1 MMSKALIQQYLA
13 ELAKLR
19 QIGGT
24 HRESV
29 VREAFKDLLKGWARS
44 HDLTFVPEYE
54 IESPAKERRYVD
66 GALLYGLRLPFGYW
80 EAKDEKD
87 DLDAEIELKFK
98 RGYPQDNIVFEDSRE
113 AVLIQNRREVIR
125 SPVDDVDRLQRL
137 LDLFFGYERPEI
149 AEFRKAVEQ
158 FKADLPA
165 VCDALRGMIERAYAD
180 NATFRA
186 AADKFLKQARETINP
201 SLAEADVREIL
212 IQHILTEEI
221 FALVFPGSNYHE
233 DNNIARE
240 LYKLEH
246 TFFTGNTKH
255 QTLRA
260 LEPYYAAIRRSAGQ
274 IASHHEK
281 QAFLKTVYENFYK
294 VYNPKAADRLGV
306 VYTPNEI
313 VRFMIESTDWLCE
326 KHFGRNLIDRDVEI
340 LDPAAGTGTFI
351 SELLEHFRGQ
361 PAKLKHKYLEELHAN
376 EVAILPYYVANLNI
390 EATYAAI
397 SGEYLEYP
405 NLCFVDTLDN
415 VAGLRRYTGQ
425 QIADLF
431 GMGEENVERIKRQNR
446 RKISVVIGNPPYN
459 ANQANENDNNKNREY
474 PDIDK
479 RIKDTY
485 IKASTAQKTKLYD
498 MYARFFRWA
507 SDRIAENGVVA
518 FISNRSYV
526 DSRTFDGFRDVVAKE
541 FNEIHIVDLGADVRA
556 NPKLS
561 GTKHNVFGIQTGVAI
576 GFLVKRA
583 KAQGCRIFYSRRP
596 EFETAEEKLAWLSKA
611 RLSEIERSEIRPD
624 AKHNWLNLT
633 DNDFDSLMLVASK
646 VTKAAKKPSQ
656 EKAIFKLFSLGVA
669 SNRDEWVVSD
679 STQVL
684 QEKMRYFC
692 DTYDTELDRW
702 NRSDKATP
710 IADFVDRSIKWTAE
724 LEAHLK
730 RRTVLQFDATQIV
743 RSLYRPFVK
752 KWMYFAPVI
761 THRAYQNFNIFPYG
775 SSNHAICFTVGGRLE
790 FASFATDAIPS
801 LTVLSLDAN
810 QSLPMWRYD
819 DNGNRID
826 NITDW
831 ALKQFRTQYPHRKQ
845 ASKQASIGYGRSGKF
860 PRNHRK
866 GRHLPLRVRGI
877 ARSGVPREVRAE
889 PQARVSAHSV
899 LSGFLA
905 LGRLGRAADGAAH
918 RLRIGRSVAAGVHRH
933 HGRESAQERRVAEGL
948 AESRQGQRPHRAG
961 FGNHA
966 FRRAARSVGLQTRQ
980 PLRAGMDPGPVQ
992 GKEAQGP
999 DHPREIQHLSLRRLQ
1014 EQGDR
1019 PADACHSRQR
1029 GHPGHRRGH
1038 AHRTALSLRA
1048 AVCRCSGH
1056 GNPGLSM
1063 IRACP
1068 DATSAAHPR
1077 LAASIAAMSILR
1089 IVIIASKA
1097 RLAAARS
1104 GSVNASIRARGV
1116 ICHDRP

>member
-1 MMSKALIQQYLA
+1 MSSVLIQHYLA

-19 QIGGT
+19 QVGGT

-29 VREAFKDLLKGWARS
+29 VREAFKDLLKGWGRAL
-44 HDLTFVPEYE
+44 DLTFVPEYE

-66 GALLYGLRLPFGYW
+66 GALVYGLRLPFGYW
-80 EAKDEKD
+80 EAKDERD

-113 AVLIQNRREVIR
+113 AVLIQNKREVIR
-125 SPVDDVDRLQRL
+125 CAVDDVDKLQRL
-137 LDLFFGYERPEI
+137 LELYFGYERPEI
-149 AEFRKAVEQ
+149 AEFRKAVDQ

-165 VCDALRGMIERAYAD
+165 VCDALRDMIERAYTD
-180 NATFRA
+180 NSTFRA

-255 QTLRA
+255 QTLKA

-281 QAFLKTVYENFYK
+281 QTFLKVVYENFYK

-326 KHFGRNLIDRDVEI
+326 KHFSRNLIDRDVEI

-415 VAGLRRYTGQ
+415 VAGLRRYSGQ

-474 PDIDK
+474 PDIDA

-526 DSRTFDGFRDVVAKE
+526 DSRTFDGFRDVVARE

-583 KAQGCRIFYSRRP
+583 KTQGCRIFYSRRP

-611 RLSEIERSEIRPD
+611 RFDRIEHTEIRPD

-633 DNDFDSLMLVASK
+633 DNDFDSLLPVASK
-646 VTKAAKKPSQ
+646 AAKAAKKPSQ
-656 EKAIFKLFSLGVA
+656 EKAIFKLFSLGVVT
-669 SNRDEWVVSD
+669 NRDEWVYDD
-679 STQVL
+679 SESALRAKVEFLIDAYNADVERLSRVKDPKQRA
-684 QEKMRYFC
+684 EM
-692 DTYDTELDRW
+692 LD
-702 NRSDKATP
+702 SA
-710 IADFVDRSIKWTAE
+710 IKWTRAV
-724 LEAHLK
+724 K
-730 RRTVLQFDATQIV
+730 RDAANGLSYNYADGEIV
-743 RSLYRPFVK
+743 ESYYRPFVK
-752 KWMYFAPVI
+752 RELYFSRRLNEMVYQVPQLFGAEAGPN
-761 THRAYQNFNIFPYG
+761 RAFCFSAEERSEFGAIAFDEVPNKDIFMPSAAQVLALYRYG
-775 SSNHAICFTVGGRLE
+775 S
-790 FASFATDAIPS
+790 
-801 LTVLSLDAN
+801 
-810 QSLPMWRYD
+810 
-819 DNGNRID
+819 GNRVD

-831 ALKQFRTQYPHRKQ
+831 ALKQFKDHYKNVVTPAKAGAQRL
-845 ASKQASIGYGRSGKF
+845 S
-860 PRNHRK
+860 
-866 GRHLPLRVRGI
+866 
-877 ARSGVPREVRAE
+877 
-889 PQARVSAHSV
+889 VSA
-899 LSGFLA
+899 
-905 LGRLGRAADGAAH
+905 
-918 RLRIGRSVAAGVHRH
+918 
-933 HGRESAQERRVAEGL
+933 E
-948 AESRQGQRPHRAG
+948 AESLGYSPHP
-961 FGNHA
+961 
-966 FRRAARSVGLQTRQ
+966 AARPDG
-980 PLRAGMDPGPVQ
+980 PPARAGMTSKASPNPHPALRATFSRREKGNLPRAQARAITKLDIFHYVYAVLHDPVYRDKYAQNLKREFPRIPFYPDFWRWADW
-992 GKEAQGP
+992 GKALMDLHIGYESIEPWPLKRTDIADEKARKNGASPKAMLKADKDAGRIVLDSETTLAGVPTEAWNYKLGNRAALEWILDQYKEKKP
-999 DHPREIQHLSLRRLQ
+999 KDPTIRERFNTYRF
-1014 EQGDR
+1014 
-1019 PADACHSRQR
+1019 ADYKDKVIDLLARVTRVSVDTQ
-1029 GHPGHRRGH
+1029 
-1038 AHRTALSLRA
+1038 AIVEAMRTA
-1048 AVCRCSGH
+1048 
-1056 GNPGLSM
+1056 
-1063 IRACP
+1063 
-1068 DATSAAHPR
+1068 PR
-1077 LAASIAAMSILR
+1077 NS
-1089 IVIIASKA
+1089 
-1097 RLAAARS
+1097 
-1104 GSVNASIRARGV
+1104 
-1116 ICHDRP
+1116 